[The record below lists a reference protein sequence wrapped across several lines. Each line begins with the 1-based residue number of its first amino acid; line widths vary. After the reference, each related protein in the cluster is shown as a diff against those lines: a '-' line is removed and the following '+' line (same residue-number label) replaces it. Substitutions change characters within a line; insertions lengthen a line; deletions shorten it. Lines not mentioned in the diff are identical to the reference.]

1 MALEDMPNAGGLES
15 SLRGQI
21 EQTEGVFRLQDPID
35 KEAFDADAYGAR
47 LLGGPGLPINPLSV
61 ASVNELIDELR
72 LRFDCV
78 VVIGQSRSKTEDESR
93 LKVNYF
99 GGFYTCMGMLHATM
113 HDMEHSQS
121 QEDDTEDYDG

>member
-1 MALEDMPNAGGLES
+1 MEYKPGDPLEGINGAFACPEG
-15 SLRGQI
+15 SL
-21 EQTEGVFRLQDPID
+21 ID
-35 KEAFDADAYGAR
+35 SI
-47 LLGGPGLPINPLSV
+47 PINPLST
-61 ASVNELIDELR
+61 ASVNALIDELR

-78 VVIGQSRSKTEDESR
+78 VVIGSSRSKTEDESR

-121 QEDDTEDYDG
+121 QEDDEKDYDG